1 MRVFIFAVAL
11 AVSEGELVED
21 ILVEVDMMVGMMVD
35 MMEEGVE
42 IMEAVEE
49 AVEILEAVEEEV
61 EVEMAEV
68 VEGVE
73 IKKVVA
79 TSNVKKKSNFV
90 IVLLLYFCYESSHF
104 TNKMISDFLGPQV
117 LYNLFFGYQCIF
129 SWEAW
134 PKMLGKLL
142 DQKISHQSHKS
153 SNQRTVNDAGGG
165 GGGF

>member
-79 TSNVKKKSNFV
+79 PSNVKKK
-90 IVLLLYFCYESSHF
+90 I
-104 TNKMISDFLGPQV
+104 
-117 LYNLFFGYQCIF
+117 
-129 SWEAW
+129 
-134 PKMLGKLL
+134 
-142 DQKISHQSHKS
+142 
-153 SNQRTVNDAGGG
+153 
-165 GGGF
+165 

>member
-35 MMEEGVE
+35 MMEEGVEGVE

-79 TSNVKKKSNFV
+79 TSNVKKK
-90 IVLLLYFCYESSHF
+90 I
-104 TNKMISDFLGPQV
+104 
-117 LYNLFFGYQCIF
+117 
-129 SWEAW
+129 
-134 PKMLGKLL
+134 
-142 DQKISHQSHKS
+142 
-153 SNQRTVNDAGGG
+153 
-165 GGGF
+165 